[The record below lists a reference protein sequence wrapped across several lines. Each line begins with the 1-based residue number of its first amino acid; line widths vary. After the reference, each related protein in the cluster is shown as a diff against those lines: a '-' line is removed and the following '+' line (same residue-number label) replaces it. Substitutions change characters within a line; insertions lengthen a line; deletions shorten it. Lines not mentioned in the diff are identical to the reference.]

1 LSCKR
6 GPPQGGLGG
15 ARERIKGIDKGV
27 RGEEAFSPSMK
38 ELKFFYV
45 GGRDALEAVYPKALR
60 ERAAKAGA
68 PLGEPL
74 EGEEAAGRADLLAE
88 ADAILAT
95 WGMARLD
102 ASFLEKAP
110 RLRAVLYAA
119 GSIRK
124 FATPE
129 SWDRGVAISSAY
141 AVNAIAV
148 SEYALG
154 SILLA
159 LKRVLP
165 HARRLKRTRDW
176 RRSRLEETMAGGYR
190 SQVGLISLGAVGR
203 LVAERLKPFDVEVV
217 AYDPV
222 VDPSAAEACG
232 ARLASLEELFET
244 SDVASLHAPLIEATR
259 GMIGGDLLRSM
270 KRGATFLNT
279 ARGAVVRQDE
289 LIETARLRPDLE
301 FQLDVVFPEP
311 PQPDSELFELDN
323 VTLTPHI
330 AGSLG
335 RERERMGLMMVEEL
349 ERLARGEPLRHAVT
363 REQAAVMA

>member
-1 LSCKR
+1 MS
-6 GPPQGGLGG
+6 
-15 ARERIKGIDKGV
+15 
-27 RGEEAFSPSMK
+27 
-38 ELKFFYV
+38 ELKYLYV
-45 GGRDALEAVYPKALR
+45 GRMAAIEKVYPKSLR
-60 ERAAKAGA
+60 ERAAKAGV

-74 EGEEAAGRADLLAE
+74 EAEQAAGRPDLLAE
-88 ADAILAT
+88 AEIILAT

-102 ASFLEKAP
+102 ETLLEGAP
-110 RLRAVLYAA
+110 DLRAVLYAA
-119 GSIRK
+119 GSIRN

-129 SWDRGVAISSAY
+129 SWERGVAISSAHS
-141 AVNAIAV
+141 ANAIPV

-176 RRSRLEETMAGGYR
+176 RRNRFEESIAGGYR
-190 SQVGLISLGAVGR
+190 SRVSLISLGAVGR

-217 AYDPV
+217 AFDPV
-222 VDPSAAEACG
+222 VDPSVAEGCG
-232 ARLASLEELFET
+232 ARLVSLEEAFET
-244 SDVASLHAPLIEATR
+244 GEVVSLHAPLIESTR
-259 GMIGGDLLRSM
+259 GMIWGDLLRSM
-270 KRGATFLNT
+270 KPGATFLNT

-311 PQPDSELFELDN
+311 PEPDSELFELDN

-330 AGSLG
+330 AGSMG